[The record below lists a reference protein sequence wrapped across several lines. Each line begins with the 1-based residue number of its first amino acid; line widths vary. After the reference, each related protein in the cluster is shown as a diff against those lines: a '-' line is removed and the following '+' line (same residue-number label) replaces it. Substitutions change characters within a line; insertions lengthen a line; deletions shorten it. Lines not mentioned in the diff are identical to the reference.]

1 MSLAMRSRYRTIAN
15 RYRRLPGVHG
25 LRPYRVYL
33 VTGAW
38 SSTSGHP
45 FGDGTR
51 TDTEI
56 EILEN
61 GEPPKVAEVGD
72 EQIALGVDLTK
83 GDLLVGPI
91 TPVAGTAWSNL
102 VGSAITSGQSWRVK
116 IVHEELGE
124 TLHCLVKATKKDKA
138 LRYVLTVSPVRSNG

>member
-1 MSLAMRSRYRTIAN
+1 MSIAMRSRYRTIAN
-15 RYRRLPGVHG
+15 RYRRLPGAHG

-38 SSTSGHP
+38 SSTSTHP
-45 FGDGTR
+45 FGDGSR
-51 TDTEI
+51 TDTTV

-91 TPVAGTAWSNL
+91 TPVAGTAWAAL
-102 VGSAITSGQSWRVK
+102 TAGAVTSGQAWRVK
-116 IVHEELGE
+116 LVHDETGE
-124 TLHCLVKATKKDKA
+124 TTHCLVKATKKDKA
-138 LRYVLTVSPVRSNG
+138 LRYILTVSPVRSNA